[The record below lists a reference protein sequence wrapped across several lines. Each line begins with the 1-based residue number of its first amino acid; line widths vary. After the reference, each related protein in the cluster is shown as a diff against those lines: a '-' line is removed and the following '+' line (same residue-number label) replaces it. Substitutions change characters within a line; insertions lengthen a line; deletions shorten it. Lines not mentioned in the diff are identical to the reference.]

1 MGSTGSA
8 GGSVGVNT
16 GRLSSTQLGA
26 LLTEGRGATGTIS
39 VDGKIPARIF
49 VDNEGGRGGV
59 TIDMTS
65 VGQAKREAFIRAL
78 RGRTNTDNSQ
88 RAYDRAYNQ
97 AIAMGRPTLTAQR
110 MAEEAREQVFRNVL
124 QGVIRRNDRFSG
136 IKIRSRITRN
146 RPING

>member
-1 MGSTGSA
+1 M
-8 GGSVGVNT
+8 GSVGTVSVTT
-16 GRLSSTQLGA
+16 GRLSASQLGA
-26 LLTEGRGATGTIS
+26 LLTGDEKRGYTGTIS
-39 VDGKIPARIF
+39 INGKVPDRIF

-65 VGQAKREAFIRAL
+65 VGQAKREAFLRAL
-78 RGRTNTDNSQ
+78 RGRTGVDNSQ

-97 AIAMGRPTLTAQR
+97 AIAMGRPPLTAQR
-110 MAEEAREQVFRNVL
+110 MAEEAREQAY
-124 QGVIRRNDRFSG
+124 RRILSGTINNNERFSG